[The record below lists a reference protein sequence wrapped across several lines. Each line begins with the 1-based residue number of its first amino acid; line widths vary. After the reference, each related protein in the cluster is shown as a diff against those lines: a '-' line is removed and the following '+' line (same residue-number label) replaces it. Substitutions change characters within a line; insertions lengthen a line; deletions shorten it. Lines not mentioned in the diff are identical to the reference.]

1 MGRSARRKHSSREK
15 PAPGVIENMS
25 TPILLIGGGMIAHDQ
40 ILPTLYQ
47 MQREE
52 RIGDITVCAQHGRT
66 VKALAEAPALTK
78 AFPDRSFRPLPD
90 YTAADADVR
99 NPDLYKQALA
109 ELPPRSVAIVA
120 TPDQTHYRIVMDAL
134 RAGQHVCCVKPLV
147 LDVAQSIEIEAE
159 AHKRGLL
166 VSVEYHKRFDPRSQ
180 MARSRAA
187 QGLFGDLKLGTAVL
201 MEKWYYRSSNFQNW
215 FTCDQTD
222 SFVYIGCHY
231 IDLVH
236 FITGL
241 KPVAVSVYGVKDR
254 FPNGNEG
261 YLWTDARVI
270 WENGAALNVQNS
282 LSFAD
287 AAPGPN
293 TQGMTLY
300 FSGNGGGAWLE
311 HSDQYRGIK
320 YSFTQKLSSPGGTQ
334 HVEPSPDYFMYQDLG
349 GPGLV
354 PWGYGVRSVDFLVSE
369 ALRVEKETAGLNGE
383 EALAA
388 RRDIIGRIE
397 RRGIVA
403 TPANSRYNEL
413 VCQAGRLSILNGGK
427 QAEISY
433 DPPRVRLQD

>member
-1 MGRSARRKHSSREK
+1 MIGSRSKGATGPPLAASE
-15 PAPGVIENMS
+15 ETMS

-47 MQREE
+47 MQRED

-66 VKALAEAPALTK
+66 VKALAEAPTLTK
-78 AFPDRSFRPLPD
+78 AFPDRGFRPLPD
-90 YTAADADVR
+90 YTSGHTDER
-99 NPDLYKQALA
+99 NPELYKQALT

-120 TPDQTHYRIVMDAL
+120 TPDQTHYSIVMDAL
-134 RAGQHVCCVKPLV
+134 RADQHVCCVKPLV
-147 LDVAQSIEIEAE
+147 LDVAQSLEIEEE
-159 AHKRGLL
+159 AQKGGLL

-180 MARSRAA
+180 MARSRAN

-201 MEKWYYRSSNFQNW
+201 MEKWHYRSSNFQNW
-215 FTCDQTD
+215 FTCEETD

-241 KPVAVSVYGVKDR
+241 KPTAVSVYGVKDR

-282 LSFAD
+282 LSFPD

-300 FSGNGGGAWLE
+300 FSGNGNGAWLD
-311 HSDQYRGIK
+311 HSDQYRGLK
-320 YSFTQKLSSPGGTQ
+320 YSFTEKIDAPGGTQ
-334 HVEPSPDYFMYQDLG
+334 HLEPSPDYFHVSR
-349 GPGLV
+349 PGWTGTCSV
-354 PWGYGVRSVDFLVSE
+354 WVRRSIGRFPRERSVAD
-369 ALRVEKETAGLNGE
+369 
-383 EALAA
+383 
-388 RRDIIGRIE
+388 
-397 RRGIVA
+397 
-403 TPANSRYNEL
+403 
-413 VCQAGRLSILNGGK
+413 
-427 QAEISY
+427 
-433 DPPRVRLQD
+433 

>member
-1 MGRSARRKHSSREK
+1 
-15 PAPGVIENMS
+15 MS

-47 MQREE
+47 MQREG
-52 RIGDITVCAQHGRT
+52 RIGDVTVCAQHGRS
-66 VKALAEAPALTK
+66 VKALSQAATLTK

-90 YTAADADVR
+90 YTTGDIDACH
-99 NPDLYKQALA
+99 PELYKQALA

-120 TPDQTHYRIVMDAL
+120 TPDQTHYPIVMDAL
-134 RAGQHVCCVKPLV
+134 RSEQHVCCVKPLV
-147 LDVAQSIEIEAE
+147 LDVSQSIKIERE
-159 AHKRGLL
+159 AQKRGLL

-180 MARSRAA
+180 MARTRAR
-187 QGLFGDLKLGTAVL
+187 QGFFGDFKLGTAVL
-201 MEKWYYRSSNFQNW
+201 MEKWHYRSSNFQNW
-215 FTCDQTD
+215 FTCEETD

-231 IDLVH
+231 VDLVH

-241 KPVAVSVYGVKDR
+241 NPTAVSVYGVKDR

-282 LSFAD
+282 LSFPD

-293 TQGMTLY
+293 MQGMTLY
-300 FSGNGGGAWLE
+300 FSGRGNGAWLD
-311 HSDQYRGIK
+311 HSDQYRGLK
-320 YSFTQKLSSPGGTQ
+320 YSFTEKLDAPGGTQ
-334 HVEPSPDYFMYQDLG
+334 HIEPSPDYFMYQDLG

-369 ALRVEKETAGLNGE
+369 ALRIERETASLPVD
-383 EALAA
+383 EALVA
-388 RRDIIGRIE
+388 RRRLIGEIE
-397 RRGIVA
+397 QQSIVA

-413 VCQAGRLSILNGGK
+413 VCQAGRLSILNGGR

-433 DPPRVRLQD
+433 DSPGVRLRG